1 MSQPQYATD
10 IEAKLLAITPAA
22 YARFEAVSPGCTT
35 AALQAASSVADT
47 YLSSQFILPL
57 QVSPTQG
64 WDMALKMAVSY
75 TAAFNLYFMFGFN
88 PSSPDWQVM
97 TERKK
102 WADAWFDGIGKKTI
116 TPLYLDSSG
125 SSSDT
130 DRAGDFVVTDQ
141 PVGFTD
147 RGVNTGVGFGCNDW
161 CW

>member
-35 AALQAASSVADT
+35 AALQAASSIADAS
-47 YLSSQFILPL
+47 LSSQFILPL
-57 QVSPTQG
+57 QVSPQG
-64 WDMALKMAVSY
+64 WDMALKQVVCY
-75 TAAFNLYFMFGFN
+75 IAAFNLYFQFGFN

-102 WADAWFDGIGKKTI
+102 YADEWLAGVNKKTI

-125 SSSDT
+125 SSADA
-130 DRAGDFVVTDQ
+130 DRAGDFVISDQ